1 MNSSVYLSLTEHSK
15 DGWWHII
22 SAAIFGGIGLVT
34 LVSAFL
40 LRKKSIAAFEELY
53 QAYPELQGNVENL
66 TGLAEFYDESLKVI
80 LYKNHLITYF
90 KGTQALDLRDVEQLY
105 LVETKINKSL
115 FSKKIYQF
123 CYIRKNGKKKQDM
136 VLKSTKTV
144 QEELEELWSLISKN
158 YPDIQLG
165 V

>member
-1 MNSSVYLSLTEHSK
+1 
-15 DGWWHII
+15 
-22 SAAIFGGIGLVT
+22 
-34 LVSAFL
+34 
-40 LRKKSIAAFEELY
+40 
-53 QAYPELQGNVENL
+53 
-66 TGLAEFYDESLKVI
+66 
-80 LYKNHLITYF
+80 
-90 KGTQALDLRDVEQLY
+90 
-105 LVETKINKSL
+105 L

-144 QEELEELWSLISKN
+144 QEELEELRSLISKN